1 MRRSR
6 ILFAI
11 ASALIAAA
19 TAAAATAATTRA
31 AHQTLVSNGVAVTLH
46 VIPNDEP
53 IAEQEAVVW
62 IVKIATRNGV
72 FKWSTCRCHMTIFK
86 PDGTK
91 LLDQAAVPKINFTF
105 PEVGAYGVTVS
116 GRVYRKKKWANFKV
130 TFGLRADQAP

>member
-6 ILFAI
+6 ILFVI

-19 TAAAATAATTRA
+19 TAAVATGATTRA
-31 AHQTLVSNGVAVTLH
+31 AHQTLVNNGVAVTLH
-46 VIPNDEP
+46 VVPNDEP
-53 IAEQEAVVW
+53 VAGEEALVS
-62 IVKIATRNGV
+62 IVKIATRNGI

-91 LLDQAAVPKINFTF
+91 LLDQAAVPKLTFTF
-105 PEVGAYGVTVS
+105 PEASAYGITVS

-130 TFGLRADQAP
+130 TFGLRADVAP